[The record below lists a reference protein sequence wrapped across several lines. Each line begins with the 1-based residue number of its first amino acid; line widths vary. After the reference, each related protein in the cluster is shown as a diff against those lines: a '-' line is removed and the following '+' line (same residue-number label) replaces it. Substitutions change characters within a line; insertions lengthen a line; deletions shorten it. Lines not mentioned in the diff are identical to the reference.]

1 MRHVTHVTGGPINPR
16 PKHRNLTVGCGIEQ
30 TPNPCNATEHVGIP
44 QHTEIAFVQKGKF
57 NEIHSEP
64 IYTEVS
70 FGDQNVPKRHFSAV
84 RFRMYFIEFSFP
96 NTQNL
101 GTNEISVLC
110 GITEIWHFFNPTTHC
125 GIATCSPGV
134 HRAPCVS
141 ESCHTHI

>member
-110 GITEIWHFFNPTTHC
+110 GIP
-125 GIATCSPGV
+125 TCSVGLQRFGV
-134 HRAPCVS
+134 SSILQHTVKLRRVRL
-141 ESCHTHI
+141 ESIGPPV